1 MIVLDLR
8 AKYYQNLEENI
19 SARLS
24 KWHFRCPEEESEQKY
39 IYFWK
44 KFFLFTFVTLV
55 KSSRLLAKIF
65 QRGRHNW
72 FLSIQWNVLKKEFL
86 EQTKF
91 LNQFLTSTEKN
102 FGFLARKRSA
112 GLSKLHSTCPGEL
125 FEEYYRGKTCSFFD
139 VYGLWAKTIRTFGEK
154 IWSKLQR
161 MISTCSGERFEDF
174 ILEKKTC
181 NFLPFPD
188 FERKSFGLS
197 AKVSRRL
204 IKIAFNV
211 STGMFWGVFE
221 NLTFPS
227 SLLHY
232 EQKKNW
238 LLAEN
243 FL

>member
-1 MIVLDLR
+1 MIVLVLR

-91 LNQFLTSTEKN
+91 LNHFRLLTEKN
-102 FGFLARKRSA
+102 YVLLAKKCSTV
-112 GLSKLHSTCPGEL
+112 LSKLISMCPE
-125 FEEYYRGKTCSFFD
+125 
-139 VYGLWAKTIRTFGEK
+139 
-154 IWSKLQR
+154 
-161 MISTCSGERFEDF
+161 ERFEDF
-174 ILEKKTC
+174 SLGKRTY
-181 NFLPFPD
+181 NFLPFPN
-188 FERKSFGLS
+188 FEQKFYGLS
-197 AKVSRRL
+197 AEVSSRLIKTEFNVSRRMCWG
-204 IKIAFNV
+204 F
-211 STGMFWGVFE
+211 FWKT
-221 NLTFPS
+221 TFTS
-227 SLLHY
+227 WFSHF
-232 EQKKNW
+232 EQKK
-238 LLAEN
+238 
-243 FL
+243 